1 MPNLDITKAR
11 FNMIEQ
17 QIRPW
22 EVLDQKVLDVIET
35 IPREDF
41 VPETNRNLAF
51 ADINIPLSH
60 GEVMMEPR
68 VEARMLQALNIQ
80 STDSVLEVGT
90 GSGYITALLAQLG
103 KYVVSVDI
111 HADNTEAA
119 KLKLEAHGLTNTTLE
134 TGDAAADWNRH
145 APYDVIA
152 ITGSMP
158 TLPEAFQFSLNNGGR
173 LFCVI
178 GESPVMTATLIT
190 RVGEYEWTHEALFE
204 TDLPSLHNISPA
216 RHFSL

>member
-1 MPNLDITKAR
+1 
-11 FNMIEQ
+11 MIEQ

-22 EVLDQKVLDVIET
+22 EVLDQHVLDVIEQT
-35 IPREDF
+35 QREDF

-60 GEVMMEPR
+60 NEVMMEPR

-80 STDSVLEVGT
+80 STDSILEVGT
-90 GSGYITALLAQLG
+90 GSGYITALLAKLG

-111 HADNTEAA
+111 HADNTDSTKQ
-119 KLKLEAHGLTNTTLE
+119 KLQEQGITNVTLE
-134 TGDAAADWNRH
+134 TGDASADWNRH

-158 TLPEAFQFSLNNGGR
+158 TLSEAFQFSLNHGGR

-178 GESPVMTATLIT
+178 GESPIMAATLIT

-204 TDLPSLHNISPA
+204 TELPSLQNISA
-216 RHFSL
+216 TRHFSL

>member
-1 MPNLDITKAR
+1 MTDLDITKAR
-11 FNMIEQ
+11 YNMIEQ

-22 EVLDQKVLDVIET
+22 EVLDQRVLDVMEQT
-35 IPREDF
+35 PREDF
-41 VPETNRNLAF
+41 VPEANCNLAF
-51 ADINIPLSH
+51 ADINIPLSY

-80 STDSVLEVGT
+80 STDSILEVGT
-90 GSGYITALLAQLG
+90 GSGYITALLARLG

-111 HADNTEAA
+111 HADNTKSA
-119 KLKLEAHGLTNTTLE
+119 KQKLEEHGISNITLE
-134 TGDAAADWNRH
+134 TEDASAGWNRH

-158 TLPEAFQFSLNNGGR
+158 TLPEAFQFSLNHGGR

-204 TDLPSLHNISPA
+204 TELPPLKNIAPA
-216 RHFSL
+216 RHFTL

>member
-1 MPNLDITKAR
+1 MTHLDVTKAR

-22 EVLDQKVLDVIET
+22 EVLDQKVLDVMEN

-51 ADINIPLSH
+51 ADINIPLPH
-60 GEVMMEPR
+60 DEVMMEPR

-80 STDSVLEVGT
+80 STDSILEVGT
-90 GSGYITALLAQLG
+90 GSSYITALLAKLG

-111 HADNTEAA
+111 HTDNTESAKQ
-119 KLKLEAHGLTNTTLE
+119 KLKEHGIANITLE
-134 TGDAAADWNRH
+134 TGDASAGWDRH

-158 TLPEAFQFSLNNGGR
+158 NLPEAFQFSLNHGGR

-178 GESPVMTATLIT
+178 GESPIMTATLIT

-204 TDLPSLHNISPA
+204 TELPSLQNITPT
-216 RHFSL
+216 RHFTL